1 MVICIIPSRPEDAN
15 QLWREEGTGLDM
27 LRHQGDTFLKAW
39 ALDDASNLLAQSNN
53 NLQLTQQSL
62 KPGLYAI
69 HYFDNGDPGN
79 EPTHILV
86 TLDDNQKWYNHENG
100 REMFMSE
107 GDMVL
112 KAPGT
117 G

>member
-1 MVICIIPSRPEDAN
+1 MLSGISIAGMLMVICIIPSRPEDAN

-69 HYFDNGDPGN
+69 HYFDNGDRQRTDAYPR
-79 EPTHILV
+79 
-86 TLDDNQKWYNHENG
+86 D
-100 REMFMSE
+100 
-107 GDMVL
+107 
-112 KAPGT
+112 T